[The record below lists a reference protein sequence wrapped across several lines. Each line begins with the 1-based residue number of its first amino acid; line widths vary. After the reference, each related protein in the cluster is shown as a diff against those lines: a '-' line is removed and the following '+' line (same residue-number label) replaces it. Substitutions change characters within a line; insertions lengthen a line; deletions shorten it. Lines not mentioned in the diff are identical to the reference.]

1 MSLYD
6 NLLDDPRIQFATS
19 NDQAERI
26 ANMQR
31 MFRQMGVGGV
41 GEHPLLQKQ
50 QPSALSGYGLNAQPF
65 APTRSAARRS
75 PTPQTPPMPE
85 MQDDAGRGFQQFVD
99 VLGQLARPKEDD
111 SNDPVARASKRADDA
126 IKQLSDLRSMIMGNY
141 PTAQNPVAK
150 MPSQQYNRSVYNPL
164 YRPRAMTPMEG
175 PDTGDINPNAIGAGA
190 PQGYYAHLRGPEG
203 TTKNFNAVNPT
214 SGAAGPFQFLR
225 STWDDLSK
233 RMPYLGLTPEGFNN
247 PSQYPEQHDAAIR
260 AYTDQSINAFQ
271 KQFQRQ
277 PTMGELYSM
286 HLLGQNGGMNVLSN
300 PNTRLGDL
308 VTPNVIQS
316 NPWMQ
321 QYVDRPASD
330 FVAHLQDWISNG

>member
-6 NLLDDPRIQFATS
+6 QLLDDPRIQFATS
-19 NDQAERI
+19 NDQADRI
-26 ANMQR
+26 AQMQR
-31 MFRQMGVGGV
+31 MFRMLGNNST
-41 GEHPLLQKQ
+41 HPALQPTSLMK
-50 QPSALSGYGLNAQPF
+50 GYGLQDAFSQGPQRPPQRSQPPHF
-65 APTRSAARRS
+65 N
-75 PTPQTPPMPE
+75 TPPPVE
-85 MQDDAGRGFQQFVD
+85 DDGGRGLQQFVD
-99 VLGQLARPKEDD
+99 VLGQIARPKDD
-111 SNDPVARASKRADDA
+111 KSNDPVALASKRADDA
-126 IKQLSDLRSMIMGNY
+126 IKQLNDLRGMLMGNY
-141 PTAQNPVAK
+141 PTAQNPIAR
-150 MPSQQYNRSVYNPL
+150 MPPQQFNRSVYNPL

-203 TTKNFNAVNPT
+203 TMKNFNAVNPT

-286 HLLGQNGGMNVLSN
+286 HLLGQSGGMNVLQN